1 MNSAS
6 ASDKLWSLICH
17 YECEL
22 KEKNIISEFAV
33 LVEKIEAYYNMTN

>member
-22 KEKNIISEFAV
+22 KEKKNYKWICSASWENWS
-33 LVEKIEAYYNMTN
+33 LL